1 MEVSQA
7 EAPYLFDAA
16 GKSQWASASAEL
28 LASFAALWAFGHL
41 EPKPRV
47 RKIPVAV
54 SGITDNRS
62 NQSLSFKQ
70 SSTKWPLM
78 IINMQVSHHLM
89 RAALRLG
96 LTWRPRE
103 ENTLADDLTNG
114 RFGSF
119 LADRRMHF
127 LFKDLPLELLSISFG
142 RRKASLIVRGR
153 NFRNQIQLQFFRPNG
168 STIRPLGE
176 LSRELEGGHESSH
189 GFSCFPPQTGRFH
202 HLLKK

>member
-1 MEVSQA
+1 MEVFPA

-41 EPKPRV
+41 EPGPRV

-62 NQSLSFKQ
+62 NQSLAVKQ

-89 RAALRLG
+89 RAALRLS

-114 RFGSF
+114 RFDSF
-119 LADRRMHF
+119 LADHRMHF
-127 LFKDLPLELLSISFG
+127 LFKDM
-142 RRKASLIVRGR
+142 
-153 NFRNQIQLQFFRPNG
+153 
-168 STIRPLGE
+168 PLGLLDKLWATKGQFDRLRKE
-176 LSRELEGGHESSH
+176 LQKSDSASVLPAKRKHDKTSW
-189 GFSCFPPQTGRFH
+189 
-202 HLLKK
+202 